1 VCRANAASGDGDL
14 VVAFLLILIIVW
26 IIVGVIGFIVHGLLW
41 LFVLA
46 CVLFLVTLLGGAFGR
61 GRRSTSRTR

>member
-1 VCRANAASGDGDL
+1 MCRANAASGDGDL

>member
-1 VCRANAASGDGDL
+1 MI
-14 VVAFLLILIIVW
+14 AFLLILIIVW
-26 IIVGVIGFIVHGLLW
+26 IIVGVIGFIVHGLFW

-61 GRRSTSRTR
+61 GRRLTSRTR